1 MGSKSRKKLYSVAC
15 RDPGRSVLLNI
26 VGRHVGGKVNRSA
39 PVASVIRRAGARR
52 PAAAEG
58 SPSRATFGQR
68 LREARRALGL
78 TQDELGRPDFT
89 KGFISLLEH
98 DRARP
103 SVTSLE
109 RIAARLGRPVSYFLD
124 GGETVISAKFLD
136 VLRSRGRAELTHRR
150 FDAALETFGE
160 MRRVAAG
167 RRDSPVDLH
176 AEVGEGEALL
186 GLGRLDEARQRLQ
199 DACGHAQAAGVPS
212 MECRAS
218 HRLAEI
224 ESRGGRHGRAVSLYR
239 IALEL
244 ARRLDP
250 GGPGWPG
257 GSESSLQGEIHLQL
271 GTALCRMGRLDEAA
285 DAYTAARRIF
295 EDATQPDR
303 VGEALYG
310 LGSVLAQ
317 DGDYDGAMVNY
328 ERAQGLFEQHA
339 DLRLLAEVR
348 GQAGTLLMQMGR
360 PADAVEHFS
369 ASLAVTQRVGDT
381 AAECRTLTEFAR
393 CLNGCGDTARAKEL
407 AERAATR
414 GREAGLRDEVARA
427 QALLGR
433 LAAAAGDLKEAQRAL
448 SAAAKHCE
456 DSGMNVEL
464 VTIYK
469 DLAHVAGLA
478 GRYKEATG
486 FHERAFK
493 LLQAVRPPDIAA
505 AVQPAAAPASDP
517 SSR

>member
-1 MGSKSRKKLYSVAC
+1 M
-15 RDPGRSVLLNI
+15 
-26 VGRHVGGKVNRSA
+26 
-39 PVASVIRRAGARR
+39 ASLA
-52 PAAAEG
+52 
-58 SPSRATFGQR
+58 
-68 LREARRALGL
+68 
-78 TQDELGRPDFT
+78 
-89 KGFISLLEH
+89 
-98 DRARP
+98 
-103 SVTSLE
+103 

-167 RRDSPVDLH
+167 RRDALVDLH

-199 DACGHAQAAGVPS
+199 DAYGHAQAAGAPS
-212 MECRAS
+212 LECRAS

-224 ESRGGRHGRAVSLYR
+224 ESRAGRNGRAVSLYR
-239 IALEL
+239 TALEL

-250 GGPGWPG
+250 GGA
-257 GSESSLQGEIHLQL
+257 ESSLQGEIYLQL

-317 DGDYDGAMVNY
+317 DGDYDGAMLNY
-328 ERAQGLFEQHA
+328 ARAQGLFEQHA
-339 DLRLLAEVR
+339 DLRHLAEVR
-348 GQAGTLLMQMGR
+348 VQAGTLLMQMGR

-369 ASLAVTQRVGDT
+369 ASLAVTQRMRD
-381 AAECRTLTEFAR
+381 AAGECRTLTEFAR
-393 CLNGCGDTARAKEL
+393 CLNACGDAARAKDL
-407 AERAATR
+407 AERAADR
-414 GREAGLRDEVARA
+414 SREAGLRDEEARA

-448 SAAAKHCE
+448 SAAARHCE
-456 DSGMNVEL
+456 DAGMTVEL

-469 DLAHVAGLA
+469 DLAHIAGLA

-505 AVQPAAAPASDP
+505 AVQPVPSAAEP